1 MARRGTADRAKG
13 TVRVS
18 MIASR
23 PVICLV
29 FLAALGACAEQE
41 VILPG
46 ERIDVATG
54 RPVSEAPATREV
66 PFRAPAARANAEWTH
81 RAGTPSHDLVN
92 PALGALSGR
101 LWSVS
106 IGQGDT
112 RGNRITAQPVIAGG
126 RIFTLDSGARV
137 TALSPAGTVLWTRD
151 VSPTRDRADEAS
163 GGGLAFADGRL
174 FVTLGFG
181 DLVALDPATGGE
193 IWRQRLGAVA
203 TGAPT
208 ALGGR
213 VHVAGRDG
221 TGWTVDAATGRIL
234 WSVRS
239 TPDILGVMGGAGPA
253 ATSATVVFPFISGE
267 LIAADPPT
275 GAVQWTAYLLGER
288 AGRSYAR
295 VTDITGDP
303 VISGGRVYV
312 GNHSGETAAIEL
324 GTGQSVWTAEHG
336 ALGPVTVAGGSVFL
350 VSDQNDLVR
359 LDAGTGETLWAVPLP
374 LLEDPRPRRRERIF
388 AHYGPLLAGG
398 RLIVASSDAVLRIF
412 DPASGAMTGT
422 LPLPAGAATEPV
434 VAGGTLYMLTSDGTL
449 NAFR

>member
-1 MARRGTADRAKG
+1 MS
-13 TVRVS
+13 RVS
-18 MIASR
+18 LNSARMG
-23 PVICLV
+23 L
-29 FLAALGACAEQE
+29 ALGLVLALAACAEPE

-54 RPVSEAPATREV
+54 LPVAVAPVLREV

-81 RAGTPSHDLVN
+81 RAGTPAHDLVN
-92 PALGALSGR
+92 PALGPVTGR
-101 LWSVS
+101 IWSAP
-106 IGQGDT
+106 IGAGDT
-112 RGNRITAQPVIAGG
+112 RGHRITAQPVVAGG
-126 RIFTLDSGARV
+126 RIFTLDSEARV
-137 TALSPAGTVLWTRD
+137 TALSPGGATLWATD
-151 VSPTRDRADEAS
+151 VSPARDRGDEAS
-163 GGGLAFADGRL
+163 GGGLAVAEGRL

-181 DLVALDPATGGE
+181 DLVALDPATGRE

-239 TPDILGVMGGAGPA
+239 TPDRVGVMGGAGPA
-253 ATSATVVFPFISGE
+253 ATGETVVFPFISGE
-267 LIAADPPT
+267 VLAAEPQT
-275 GAVQWTAYLLGER
+275 GAVQWTGYLLGER

-303 VISGGRVYV
+303 VILGGRVYV

-324 GTGQSVWTAEHG
+324 GTGQTVWTADHG
-336 ALGPVTVAGGSVFL
+336 ALGPVSVAGGSVFL

-359 LDAGTGETLWAVPLP
+359 LDAATGETIWEIALP
-374 LLEDPRPRRRERIF
+374 LFVDARPRRREGIF

-398 RLIVASSDAVLRIF
+398 RLIVASSDGQLRFF
-412 DPASGAMTGT
+412 DPASGALTGS
-422 LPLPAGAATEPV
+422 LPLPAGAAAEPV
-434 VAGGTLYMLTSDGTL
+434 VAGGTLYVLTSDGTL

>member
-1 MARRGTADRAKG
+1 MARHGTVLRAKG
-13 TVRVS
+13 IARVS
-18 MIASR
+18 LMPAR
-23 PVICLV
+23 PAVLLGV
-29 FLAALGACAEQE
+29 LAALAACAEPE

-46 ERIDVATG
+46 ERIDVLTG
-54 RPVSEAPATREV
+54 QPVAAAVAPRDV
-66 PFRAPAARANAEWTH
+66 PFRAPAARANADWTQ
-81 RAGTPSHDLVN
+81 RGGTPARDLVN
-92 PALGALSGR
+92 PALGAVSGR

-112 RGNRITAQPVIAGG
+112 RGHRLTAQPVVAGG
-126 RIFTLDSGARV
+126 RIFTLDSQARV
-137 TALSPAGTVLWTRD
+137 TALSPSGAVLWTVD
-151 VSPTRDRADEAS
+151 ASPARDRGDEAS
-163 GGGLAFADGRL
+163 GGGLAVADGRL

-181 DLVALDPATGGE
+181 DLVALDAATGGE

-239 TPDILGVMGGAGPA
+239 TPDIVGVLGGAGPA
-253 ATSATVVFPFISGE
+253 ATAETVLFPFISGE
-267 LIAADPPT
+267 LIAAEPQS

-288 AGRSYAR
+288 PGRSYAR

-303 VISGGRVYV
+303 VIIGGRVYV
-312 GNHSGETAAIEL
+312 GNHSGETAAIEI
-324 GTGQSVWTAEHG
+324 GTGQTVWTAGHG
-336 ALGPVTVAGGSVFL
+336 ALGPVSVAGGSVFL
-350 VSDQNDLVR
+350 LSDQNELVR

-374 LLEDPRPRRRERIF
+374 LFEDPRPRRREGIF
-388 AHYGPLLAGG
+388 SHYGPLLAGG
-398 RLIVASSDAVLRIF
+398 RLIVASSDGQVRFF
-412 DPASGAMTGT
+412 DPSNGAVVGS
-422 LPLPAGAATEPV
+422 LPLPAGAAAEPV
-434 VAGGTLYMLTSDGTL
+434 VAGGTLYLLASDGTL

>member
-1 MARRGTADRAKG
+1 MARHGTDARAKG
-13 TVRVS
+13 TLRVS
-18 MIASR
+18 LNLRR
-23 PVICLV
+23 PLLSLGL
-29 FLAALGACAEQE
+29 LALLAACAEPE

-54 RPVSEAPATREV
+54 RPVNEAPAAREV

-81 RAGTPSHDLVN
+81 RAGTPAHDLVN

-112 RGNRITAQPVIAGG
+112 RGNRITAQPVVAGG
-126 RIFTLDSGARV
+126 RIFTLDSGSRV
-137 TALSPAGTVLWTRD
+137 TALAPSGAVLWTVD
-151 VSPTRDRADEAS
+151 ASPARDRGDEAS
-163 GGGLAFADGRL
+163 GGGLAVAEGRL

-208 ALGGR
+208 ALNGR
-213 VHVAGRDG
+213 VHVSGRDG

-234 WSVRS
+234 WSVTS
-239 TPDILGVMGGAGPA
+239 TPDRLGVMGGAGPA
-253 ATSATVVFPFISGE
+253 ATGQTVVFPFISGE
-267 LIAADPPT
+267 LVAAEPRS

-303 VISGGRVYV
+303 VISGGRVFV
-312 GNHSGETAAIEL
+312 GNHSGETAALEL
-324 GTGQSVWTAEHG
+324 GTGQTIWTADHG

-359 LDAGTGETLWAVPLP
+359 LDAGSGETLWAVPLP
-374 LLEDPRPRRRERIF
+374 LFEDPRPRRREGIF

-398 RLIVASSDAVLRIF
+398 RLIVASSDGQVRIF
-412 DPASGAMTGT
+412 DPSSGALTGS
-422 LPLPAGAATEPV
+422 LPLPAGAAAEPV
-434 VAGGTLYMLTSDGTL
+434 VAGGTLYVLASDGTL

>member
-1 MARRGTADRAKG
+1 MARHGTDLRAKG
-13 TVRVS
+13 TSRVS
-18 MIASR
+18 VKPASTG
-23 PVICLV
+23 L
-29 FLAALGACAEQE
+29 ALGLVLLLAACAEPE

-54 RPVSEAPATREV
+54 QPVAAAPVQRDV

-81 RAGTPSHDLVN
+81 RAGTPAHDLVN
-92 PALGALSGR
+92 PALGPVTGR
-101 LWSVS
+101 IWAAP
-106 IGQGDT
+106 IGEGDE
-112 RGNRITAQPVIAGG
+112 RGHRITAQPVVAGG
-126 RIFTLDSGARV
+126 RIFTLDSGAQV
-137 TALSPAGTVLWTRD
+137 TAVSPSGAVLWTTD
-151 VSPTRDRADEAS
+151 ASPARDRADDAS
-163 GGGLAFADGRL
+163 GGGLAVAEGRL

-181 DLVALDPATGGE
+181 DLLALDPATGRE

-208 ALGGR
+208 VLGGR
-213 VHVAGRDG
+213 VHVSARDG

-239 TPDILGVMGGAGPA
+239 TPDNLGVKSGAGPA
-253 ATSATVVFPFISGE
+253 ATGETVVFPFISGE
-267 LIAADPPT
+267 LVAAEPRT

-303 VISGGRVYV
+303 VIVGGRVYV
-312 GNHSGETAAIEL
+312 GNHSGETAAIEA
-324 GTGQSVWTAEHG
+324 GTGQTIWTADHG

-359 LDAGTGETLWAVPLP
+359 LDAATGETIWEIALP
-374 LLEDPRPRRRERIF
+374 LFVDARPRRREGIF

-398 RLIVASSDAVLRIF
+398 RLIVASSDGQLRFF
-412 DPASGAMTGT
+412 DPASGAQTGS
-422 LPLPAGAATEPV
+422 LALPAGAAAEPV
-434 VAGGTLYMLTSDGTL
+434 VAGGTLYVVTSDGTL